1 MIITVTNPKGGVGKT
16 TTCLNLGA
24 ISAYHGK
31 RTCLIDYDPKANLT
45 EALIETT
52 ASIPT
57 VTDLLFY
64 YTSFAEICLPV
75 QDNFFLVPARQDLT
89 GFTRPKQEV
98 LKQTYSLKEKLSP
111 YVKDFDLILIDTP
124 PALSS
129 LTIDAISIADGILI
143 PTQATY
149 FCLKILPGFLKFC
162 TKRPFDSKSKFIKA
176 FITMSHQHSS
186 VSKEI
191 QSIIREKFDTTLL
204 SATIHHHIQ
213 LEESPASAQSI
224 VTYDPNSIAAKEYEA
239 LYLELQSV
247 R

>member
-1 MIITVTNPKGGVGKT
+1 
-16 TTCLNLGA
+16 LGA
-24 ISAYHGK
+24 ISVYHGK

-64 YTSFAEICLPV
+64 YTSFIEICLPV
-75 QDNFFLVPARQDLT
+75 QDNFFLVPARQELT
-89 GFTRPKQEV
+89 GFTRPQQEV
-98 LKQTYSLKEKLSP
+98 LRQTYSLKEKISP

-124 PALSS
+124 PTLSS

-149 FCLKILPGFLKFC
+149 FCLKILPDFLNFC
-162 TKRPFDSKSKFIKA
+162 KRRLLDSKFIKA
-176 FITMSHQHSS
+176 FVTMSYQHSS
-186 VSKEI
+186 VSEEI

-224 VTYDPNSIAAKEYEA
+224 MTYDPNSIAAKEYEA
-239 LYLELQSV
+239 LYLELQNI